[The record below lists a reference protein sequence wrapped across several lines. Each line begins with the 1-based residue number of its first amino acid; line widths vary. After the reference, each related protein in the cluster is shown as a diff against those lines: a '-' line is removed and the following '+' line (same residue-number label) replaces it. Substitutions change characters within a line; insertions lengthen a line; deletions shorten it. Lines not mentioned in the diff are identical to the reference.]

1 MQTTQVITIF
11 FALKIIPKTIF
22 VILGVVLQM
31 LIWSDK
37 SYH

>member
-1 MQTTQVITIF
+1 MQTTQVIIIF
-11 FALKIIPKTIF
+11 FALKIITKTIF

-37 SYH
+37 S